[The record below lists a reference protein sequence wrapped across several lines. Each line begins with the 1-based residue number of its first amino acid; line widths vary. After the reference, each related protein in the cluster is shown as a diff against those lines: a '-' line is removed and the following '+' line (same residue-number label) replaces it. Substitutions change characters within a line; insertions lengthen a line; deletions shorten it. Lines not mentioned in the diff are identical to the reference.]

1 MDGFWGIASAT
12 LILDLF
18 SPGVFAAVLFAC
30 STLRPMLVSACLLL
44 AFTLTN
50 VTLGMLVLFG
60 LDWLIDIVRNE
71 IERTIVNPTQA
82 DFVLSFFLG
91 LVMLFMAVRARGKE
105 RPKTA
110 KTSALLPE
118 TPAKA
123 VLTGI
128 LLCLM
133 SAPLAVP
140 YLAMVTQL
148 SSYAGDDNE
157 LAIVVLLGY
166 NALWSLPFLM
176 IPVVFRLYGDKAA
189 RMIANVRTRIGLVFS
204 KGYPW
209 LLAGLGSLLVV
220 DAVLYFVTGSGI
232 I

>member
-30 STLRPMLVSACLLL
+30 STLRPMLNSGCLLL

-50 VTLGMLVLFG
+50 VTLGLLVLFG
-60 LDWLIDIVRNE
+60 LDWLIEAIRNE
-71 IERTIVNPTQA
+71 IERSLLNPTQT

-91 LVMLFMAVRARGKE
+91 VVMLIMAVRSRGKE
-105 RPKTA
+105 KPKTA
-110 KTSALLPE
+110 KPSSLLPE
-118 TPAKA
+118 TPARA
-123 VLTGI
+123 VLAGV

-133 SAPLAVP
+133 SAPVAVP

-148 SSYAGDDNE
+148 SGYAWDNSE
-157 LAIVVLLGY
+157 LAIIILLGY
-166 NALWSLPFLM
+166 NALWALPFLM
-176 IPVVFRLYGDKAA
+176 IPLVFRLYGDDA
-189 RMIANVRTRIGLVFS
+189 TRIMAEIRARLGIAFS

-209 LLAGLGSLLVV
+209 LLGGLGCLMVL
-220 DAVLYFVTGSGI
+220 DATLYFVTGSGLI
-232 I
+232 